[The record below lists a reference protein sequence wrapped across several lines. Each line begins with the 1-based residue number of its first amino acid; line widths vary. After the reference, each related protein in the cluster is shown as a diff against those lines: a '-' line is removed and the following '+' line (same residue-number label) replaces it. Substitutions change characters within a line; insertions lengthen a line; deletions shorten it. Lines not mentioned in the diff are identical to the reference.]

1 VSPDTVAER
10 RFERLAQRF
19 LSDPAVSRG
28 TGFGSNPGL
37 RVRGKIFAMLR
48 NGDLVVKLPKEE
60 VDELVASGAG
70 VRFDAGKGRPMKEWV
85 LVSSRAS
92 RRWATLAQRALTFVG
107 SGSK

>member
-1 VSPDTVAER
+1 MSADRDAER

-37 RVRGKIFAMLR
+37 RVRGKIFAMLAR
-48 NGDLVVKLPKEE
+48 GELVLKLPKEE

-85 LVSSRAS
+85 VVSARAS
-92 RRWATLAQRALTFVG
+92 RSWGTLAQRALTFVG
-107 SGSK
+107 STSK